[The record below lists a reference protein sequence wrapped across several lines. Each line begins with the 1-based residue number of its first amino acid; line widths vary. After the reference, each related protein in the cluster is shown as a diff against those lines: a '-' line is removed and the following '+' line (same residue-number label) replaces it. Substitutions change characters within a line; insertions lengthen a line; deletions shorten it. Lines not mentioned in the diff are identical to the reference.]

1 LVKSSIILFLT
12 CFFIYLPFSREP
24 DYFDS
29 ETTPAI
35 IVAKGESVVAVYNE
49 FGKPYDL
56 ILDKRLYGASIG
68 QKVIVRYELSHPERA
83 VINKAW
89 GYWFIGKEIAW
100 SFGIFAVLLGA
111 AYATTNQPHPDALAE
126 QLNYKQ
132 ENKTKYQ

>member
-35 IVAKGESVVAVYNE
+35 IVVKGGMVVAAYNE

-56 ILDKRLYGASIG
+56 ILDKQLYGTKIG
-68 QKVIVRYELSHPERA
+68 EKVIVRYELSHPEKA

>member
-1 LVKSSIILFLT
+1 MIKSSIILFLT

-29 ETTPAI
+29 ETTPAT

-56 ILDKRLYGASIG
+56 ILNKQLYSSKIG
-68 QKVIVRYELSHPERA
+68 QSVIVRYELSHPEKA

>member
-1 LVKSSIILFLT
+1 MIKSAIILFLT

-29 ETTPAI
+29 ETTPAS

-49 FGKPYDL
+49 FGKPYIL
-56 ILDKRLYGASIG
+56 QLDKQAYGAKIG
-68 QKVIVRYELSHPERA
+68 QKVIVRYELSHPEKA
-83 VINKAW
+83 VINQAW
-89 GYWFIGKEIAW
+89 GYWFIGKEMAW

-111 AYATTNQPHPDALAE
+111 AFATTNQPHPDALAE
-126 QLNYKQ
+126 QLNFKQ

>member
-1 LVKSSIILFLT
+1 MIKSSIILFLT

-29 ETTPAI
+29 ETTPATI
-35 IVAKGESVVAVYNE
+35 TTKGDSIVAVYNE
-49 FGKPYDL
+49 FGKPFAL
-56 ILDKRLYGASIG
+56 PLNKQLYGTKIG
-68 QKVIVRYELSHPERA
+68 QRVVVRYELSHPEKA

-89 GYWFIGKEIAW
+89 GYWFIGKEIGW
-100 SFGIFAVLLGA
+100 CFVIFAVLLGA
-111 AYATTNQPHPDALAE
+111 AYATTNQPHPDALSE

>member
-1 LVKSSIILFLT
+1 MVKSSIILFLT

>member
-1 LVKSSIILFLT
+1 MVKSSIILFLT

-35 IVAKGESVVAVYNE
+35 IVVKGGTVVAAYNE

-56 ILDKRLYGASIG
+56 ILDKQLYGTKIG
-68 QKVIVRYELSHPERA
+68 EKVIVRYELSHPEKA